1 MKDHATLGGIHATV
15 ADYFDGLYEGDAD
28 KLASIFDPG
37 SSLTFI
43 DGGKVVVLPRDQWL
57 ANVRS
62 RPKPSAAGLERK
74 DRILSVDL
82 AGPDMA
88 FVKVAC
94 QIPPRYFTDYLC
106 LLRVDGRW
114 RVAQKIYTTQP
125 RP

>member
-1 MKDHATLGGIHATV
+1 MQHATLGGVHATV
-15 ADYFDGLYEGDAD
+15 AEYLDGLYEGDAD
-28 KLASIFDPG
+28 KLAAIFDPQ
-37 SSLTFI
+37 SSLTFLA
-43 DGGKVVVLPRDQWL
+43 DGKVTVLPCAQWL

-62 RPKPSAAGLERK
+62 RPKPKDAGLERK
-74 DRILSVDL
+74 DRVLSVDL

-106 LLRVDGRW
+106 LLRVDGKW
-114 RVAQKIYTTQP
+114 RVAQKVYTTQP